1 MRLKRFL
8 FAAFSI
14 FLGVDAATAAA
25 QTPFAGTW
33 KLDQEKSQLT
43 GDTMKFGPAQDNA
56 VEMVAGGM
64 TYSFR
69 TDGNN
74 YAMPTGNIA
83 SWRQTGPDSWTTEY
97 RTTSGKLLSS
107 DRWKL
112 SADGKGLTVV
122 SSGVK
127 ASGDLYTNTVDYV
140 RTEGS
145 GESPIGLIGSW
156 KSSSVKLGAPSDLV
170 IEVSGLYA
178 LTLKIPDSNATCR
191 ATLDGKE
198 APCEGPEV
206 PTGLRIA
213 LTRTGP
219 YSMKM
224 VQNLNGKTIS
234 SWAFTAA
241 DDGKTLTQVGGTP
254 GDSTKTLIWEK
265 E

>member
-1 MRLKRFL
+1 MRRKRFL
-8 FAAFSI
+8 SAALPI
-14 FLGVDAATAAA
+14 FLGVGAATAAA

-33 KLDQEKSQLT
+33 KLNQEKSQLG
-43 GDTMKFGPAQDNA
+43 GDTMKFGPAQDNSI
-56 VEMVAGGM
+56 EMVAGGM

-107 DRWKL
+107 DHWKL
-112 SADGKGLTVV
+112 SADGKGLNVV

-127 ASGDLYTNTVDYV
+127 ASGDLYTDTVDYV

-145 GESPIGLIGSW
+145 GESLNGTW
-156 KSSSVKLGAPSDLV
+156 KSSSVKLGSPGDLV

-178 LTLKIPDSNATCR
+178 LTLKIPASNASCR
-191 ATLDGKE
+191 ATLDWKE

-234 SWAFTAA
+234 SWAFTAS
-241 DDGKTLTQVGGTP
+241 DDGKTLTEVGGTP
-254 GDSTKTLIWEK
+254 GDPPATMIWEK
-265 E
+265 K